1 MNDFDVIVVGAGH
14 AGLEAGLASGRVGAR
29 TLVITLDTDGIGH
42 MPCNPAMGGMGKSQ
56 VIAEIHA
63 LGGISGLI
71 SEEAAT
77 SIRLLG
83 TSKGRAVQST
93 RVQVDRHMYSLYAGR
108 ELQLAPN
115 VKVYQGRVIE
125 LITNTDG
132 NKVCGVILEDGR
144 RYSCDSVVLTCGT
157 YLNGRVHL
165 SEISRDGGR
174 WGQPS
179 VSTLSPQLKN
189 LGLSVKR
196 FNTGTTPRVDARS
209 LDTSELTKQDGDYFP
224 LAMVSEPKIYKNQ
237 LPSWGGRTN
246 QKTKDVISKYLH
258 YSPSSQGRMVKVGPR
273 TCPSLEEKVKWFP
286 DRNSH
291 TFFVEPE
298 SRYRSE
304 MYLQGLYMS
313 IPPKLQLEVLKTL
326 PGMANV
332 IMIRPGYVI
341 DYDYI
346 DPVQLQPTLETKTIS
361 GLFIAGQIVGTTGYD
376 EAGSLGLVAGA
387 NAGLKATG
395 NSQMELSRSDGYIG
409 VMIDDLTHKGV
420 TEPYRITPSHVD
432 TRLSNR
438 GDNAIFRLA
447 PIARKFNLLTS
458 ERDQDFQKVE
468 KDKVEFFKMIEG
480 HRYTPSRKNNDYL
493 VSLGI
498 DVIDTP
504 STLAQLIRRPEF
516 TYTHLQVLLPSISSL
531 SVRGVT
537 SGMIDIAYDSYLK
550 REASRVRDIGRWEK
564 LKLPED
570 LDYMQIRI
578 ISKLAR
584 ERLTAVR
591 PKTLGSAMRVDGVKF
606 SDIEI
611 IANYVSRET

>member
-1 MNDFDVIVVGAGH
+1 
-14 AGLEAGLASGRVGAR
+14 
-29 TLVITLDTDGIGH
+29 
-42 MPCNPAMGGMGKSQ
+42 
-56 VIAEIHA
+56 
-63 LGGISGLI
+63 
-71 SEEAAT
+71 
-77 SIRLLG
+77 
-83 TSKGRAVQST
+83 
-93 RVQVDRHMYSLYAGR
+93 
-108 ELQLAPN
+108 
-115 VKVYQGRVIE
+115 QGRVIE
-125 LITNTDG
+125 LVTNTDG

-144 RYSCDSVVLTCGT
+144 QFTCTSIVLTCGT

-179 VSTLSPQLKN
+179 VSTLSPQLKK

-196 FNTGTTPRVDARS
+196 FNTGTTPRIDARS
-209 LDTSELTKQDGDYFP
+209 LDTSELSKQDGDYFP
-224 LAMVSEPKIYKNQ
+224 LAMVSEPRIFKNQ

-346 DPVQLQPTLETKTIS
+346 DPVQLEPTLETKTIS

-395 NSQMELSRSDGYIG
+395 NSQMELGRSDGYIG

-447 PIARKFNLLTS
+447 PLARKFNLLTS
-458 ERDQDFQKVE
+458 E
-468 KDKVEFFKMIEG
+468 
-480 HRYTPSRKNNDYL
+480 
-493 VSLGI
+493 
-498 DVIDTP
+498 
-504 STLAQLIRRPEF
+504 
-516 TYTHLQVLLPSISSL
+516 
-531 SVRGVT
+531 
-537 SGMIDIAYDSYLK
+537 
-550 REASRVRDIGRWEK
+550 
-564 LKLPED
+564 
-570 LDYMQIRI
+570 
-578 ISKLAR
+578 
-584 ERLTAVR
+584 
-591 PKTLGSAMRVDGVKF
+591 
-606 SDIEI
+606 
-611 IANYVSRET
+611 